1 MKFQINKA
9 PLNQCSN
16 SISRDNNLACSG
28 RLNNAVEHIK
38 NRSVFRLN
46 GLLAQEK
53 KTGGK
58 RNAEVAVSC
67 PQHIFSSP
75 LSSKTIMIIHLS
87 TYRTPSLW
95 KRQNRPQNLCLNGCH
110 QKKYQFIWMHETS
123 RNQCNQKEGLL
134 LCHPVPATARAAF
147 VFYYFILQIPPLPLS
162 AFSSKPRDFSS
173 DQEASPL
180 LSPCSQSCSFSWDS
194 KKFLYCQH

>member
-9 PLNQCSN
+9 PLNQLSN
-16 SISRDNNLACSG
+16 SISTDNNLACSG
-28 RLNNAVEHIK
+28 GLNNAVEHIK

-46 GLLAQEK
+46 VLLAQGK

-75 LSSKTIMIIHLS
+75 SSSKTIMIIHLS
-87 TYRTPSLW
+87 TYHTLPLW
-95 KRQNRPQNLCLNGCH
+95 KRQNRPQNLCLNGHH
-110 QKKYQFIWMHETS
+110 QKKYQFIWMHKPS
-123 RNQCNQKEGLL
+123 RNQCNQKSGASPIQSLQQQGLL
-134 LCHPVPATARAAF
+134 LYFVILYCRYLLFPWVHLAANPE
-147 VFYYFILQIPPLPLS
+147 I
-162 AFSSKPRDFSS
+162 
-173 DQEASPL
+173 SPL
-180 LSPCSQSCSFSWDS
+180 TKRQVSLSLPAVKSFSFSWDS